1 MLIPTVHLN
10 GTAGEVLR
18 DQYAAAAEAVRKA
31 IDAVCNAGP
40 NARDYYVQGPDAGLA
55 AQREHE
61 EHVASLKRVRDDLA
75 AIVEGIQD
83 QIDAKVPSVN
93 HSGKFKGE
101 RQPLTDEP
109 SRKFE
114 KQKGRIAEEPS
125 R

>member
-18 DQYAAAAEAVRKA
+18 DQHTTAAEAVRKA
-31 IDAVCNAGP
+31 IDALCNAGP

-61 EHVASLKRVRDDLA
+61 ARIATLKRVRDELA
-75 AIVEGIQD
+75 AIAEGIQD
-83 QIDAKVPSVN
+83 QIDAK
-93 HSGKFKGE
+93 E
-101 RQPLTDEP
+101 A
-109 SRKFE
+109 SR
-114 KQKGRIAEEPS
+114 RN